1 MRNKKIQIKNLKK
14 SFNGIE
20 ILKKI
25 NLNIFESESL
35 AIIGES
41 GSGKS
46 VLTKCITGLF
56 DFEEGEIIF
65 GSLYD
70 IKKIS
75 NKKKLEHI
83 SKFGVL
89 FQNAALFDSLN
100 IRDNILFEK
109 KNFGLSEILK
119 EVGLNESVLDL
130 YPSDLSAGMQ
140 KRVGIARSIVLNP
153 TYLFCDE
160 PNSGLDP
167 RTALVID
174 ELIKDITV
182 ENNITTV
189 INTHDMNSVMEIGDN
204 IALLHLG
211 ELAWAGNKDEVLESD
226 NDILQDFI
234 REGVNKV
241 EF

>member
-70 IKKIS
+70 IK
-75 NKKKLEHI
+75 
-83 SKFGVL
+83 
-89 FQNAALFDSLN
+89 
-100 IRDNILFEK
+100 
-109 KNFGLSEILK
+109 
-119 EVGLNESVLDL
+119 
-130 YPSDLSAGMQ
+130 
-140 KRVGIARSIVLNP
+140 
-153 TYLFCDE
+153 
-160 PNSGLDP
+160 
-167 RTALVID
+167 
-174 ELIKDITV
+174 
-182 ENNITTV
+182 
-189 INTHDMNSVMEIGDN
+189 
-204 IALLHLG
+204 
-211 ELAWAGNKDEVLESD
+211 
-226 NDILQDFI
+226 
-234 REGVNKV
+234 
-241 EF
+241 